1 MYTRLAYSSTR
12 LCYVSTRI
20 KDIHHHNQPQK
31 LVWASNRRMVS
42 PVSLIKTRPSL
53 SGKVVLAQECSF
65 GKGIH
70 GMVMKEGDSCLPSQ
84 THLISED
91 RNSPAQD
98 PIAFLKFWTGSPVTQ
113 AVLKQ
118 ENLELRILLPPLP
131 TQV

>member
-1 MYTRLAYSSTR
+1 MYTRLAYSSTC

-20 KDIHHHNQPQK
+20 KDIHHHDQSQK
-31 LVWASNRRMVS
+31 LVSSRRMVT
-42 PVSLIKTRPSL
+42 PVSLMKTGPSL
-53 SGKVVLAQECSF
+53 SGKVVLAQGCSF
-65 GKGIH
+65 GKGIY
-70 GMVMKEGDSCLPSQ
+70 GMVMKEGGSCLPSQ

-113 AVLKQ
+113 AVPKQ